1 MKNKFGLKN
10 LIPVGIG
17 LLTFSAFVGS
27 VSGSLAWWA
36 YSTRTSVSYQGTSV
50 STSEQLQIGLKL
62 LKDKFDVGEI
72 NELKTLGLTEDT
84 GLANETYRY
93 FFAKAGGGMSSEIIK
108 KYLEFEG
115 TYAVDELQPVTSREY
130 VEGQDLT
137 LYENVM
143 TGVTVNTADALQLKY
158 VYLPFTFRILKLNAG
173 GTDDLYAEG
182 RKIYLSKAVAET
194 PTSGVSD
201 IQNALRVHF
210 YNGTASEQFIL
221 NAGDTETTDASLMYT
236 TVAGALDLDNDGVY
250 DAAAGK
256 ELVYGDYTG
265 TATNT
270 FTQEGEPTKLANI
283 NGIEGLSEADLSN
296 LENSSTFLAMHGEGN
311 TCFTDYSGL
320 TFGKA
325 YYKTLA
331 SIKPNDNH
339 AVLTGGRVLA
349 TTAGTAGNFIAEID
363 ATIWLEGWDHSLVD
377 KAQSQK
383 FNLGLQ
389 FQIDLVN

>member
-1 MKNKFGLKN
+1 MKNKFKLNK

-62 LKDKFDVGEI
+62 LKAKFDAGEI
-72 NELKTLGLTEDT
+72 NELKALGLSEDA
-84 GLANETYRY
+84 GLANDTYRY

-108 KYLEFEG
+108 KYLEYEG

-130 VEGQDLT
+130 VEGNDLT

-143 TGVTVNTADALQLKY
+143 TGVYVNTANALTTKY
-158 VYLPFTFRILKLNAG
+158 VYLPFTFRILKLNAA

-182 RKIYLSKAVAET
+182 RKIYVSKAVAET
-194 PTSGVSD
+194 PTAGVSD
-201 IQNALRVHF
+201 VQNALRVHF
-210 YNGTASEQFIL
+210 NNGTASEQFIL

-236 TVAGALDLDNDGVY
+236 PVAGALDLDDDGVY
-250 DAAAGK
+250 DAAAGQ
-256 ELVYGDYTG
+256 EVIYGDYTG

-270 FTQEGEPTKLANI
+270 FVQNTDPTKLANI
-283 NGIEGLSEADLSN
+283 NGIEGLSDADLSN
-296 LENSSTFLAMHGEGN
+296 LENSSTFLAMHGKGN

-320 TFGKA
+320 TFKKA

-331 SIKPNDNH
+331 SVKPNDNH
-339 AVLTGGRVLA
+339 AVLTGGRVLT
-349 TTAGTAGNFIAEID
+349 TTAGTSGNFIAELGT
-363 ATIWLEGWDHSLVD
+363 TIWLEGWDHSLVD